1 MLLYQNDC
9 SHGQSVLNADI
20 DLAGVGLVH
29 IIVKMSKK
37 HTVPILYL
45 WNLLIIHVKLNKVLT
60 LILVSKKVF
69 ITTASNMSM
78 IRVIG
83 TQPLSEISVVYI
95 GSFHCPL
102 WLFKHLWK

>member
-9 SHGQSVLNADI
+9 SHGQSVLNADF

-45 WNLLIIHVKLNKVLT
+45 
-60 LILVSKKVF
+60 
-69 ITTASNMSM
+69 
-78 IRVIG
+78 
-83 TQPLSEISVVYI
+83 
-95 GSFHCPL
+95 
-102 WLFKHLWK
+102 